1 MYYLDLVYILGWYNR
16 NNLHHVSEKEFD
28 LEFAKY
34 VDEHSIDKKDSIKL
48 LKDFK
53 IYLENLYEE
62 EPFINSCIS

>member
-34 VDEHSIDKKDSIKL
+34 VDEHSIDKKESVKL

-53 IYLENLYEE
+53 TYLENIYEK
-62 EPFINSCIS
+62 EPFVC